1 MLLGKFRDRANSSR
15 LCAPGAAFDR
25 GQPIAGRQ
33 RDVCHLHLIGEQATL
48 CRPLLDLCRLANRFS
63 STVTKS
69 HQVEVVALKSDHLGC
84 GEGSL
89 CGGFGGRGGQKLAS
103 LLATTIFIPYLVQIR
118 SAHSVLE
125 RRSFQRSAI
134 DHGFAL
140 GGVSEGETNRVLH
153 FDSRR
158 WLNRRV
164 PSLEVDSV
172 FAGSDSPFSAKLVFA
187 AVIFREPVLVS
198 DILCRR
204 GSAEPSAGERF
215 LDVLASA
222 GERHHLLARI
232 ALEFPPSIGS
242 GHLYCV
248 S

>member
-48 CRPLLDLCRLANRFS
+48 CRPLLDFWQLGNRFS

-69 HQVEVVALKSDHLGC
+69 HQVEVVALKSDHLGR

-89 CGGFGGRGGQKLAS
+89 CGGSGGRDRQKLAA
-103 LLATTIFIPYLVQIR
+103 LLAPTIFIPYLVQIR
-118 SAHSVLE
+118 SGHSVLE

-134 DHGFAL
+134 DYGFAL

-153 FDSRR
+153 FGSRR
-158 WLNRRV
+158 WLNR
-164 PSLEVDSV
+164 
-172 FAGSDSPFSAKLVFA
+172 
-187 AVIFREPVLVS
+187 
-198 DILCRR
+198 
-204 GSAEPSAGERF
+204 
-215 LDVLASA
+215 
-222 GERHHLLARI
+222 
-232 ALEFPPSIGS
+232 
-242 GHLYCV
+242 
-248 S
+248 